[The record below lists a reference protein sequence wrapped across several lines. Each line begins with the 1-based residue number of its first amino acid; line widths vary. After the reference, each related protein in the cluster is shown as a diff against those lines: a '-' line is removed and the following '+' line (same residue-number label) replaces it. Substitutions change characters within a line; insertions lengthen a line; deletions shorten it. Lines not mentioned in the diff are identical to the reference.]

1 ARLYAED
8 PTNDWRPAAGTV
20 HRFEVPGVV
29 SEFSGPDRPGIRLDS
44 ALAPAGSVV
53 EVFYDPML
61 AKVIGFAPTR
71 AQALAITEA
80 ALRKAVIHGIT
91 TNRDLLVRI
100 LADADFKAGDFATD
114 FLTGDRLERLA
125 APLLD
130 EAELAEA
137 ASAAGAVLD
146 RRGAAASPL
155 PHVAP

>member
-1 ARLYAED
+1 
-8 PTNDWRPAAGTV
+8 
-20 HRFEVPGVV
+20 
-29 SEFSGPDRPGIRLDS
+29 
-44 ALAPAGSVV
+44 
-53 EVFYDPML
+53 
-61 AKVIGFAPTR
+61 
-71 AQALAITEA
+71 

-155 PHVAP
+155 PHVAPG